1 MNKKLEILKKNR
13 IISVASI
20 SSIAVGVLLI
30 VLGMAYYKHQIS
42 RLGITEATS
51 YQEYKYHFAIV
62 TENGD
67 AEYWNEIYRGALEE
81 GKEQNAYVEKLG
93 SNLSISYSL
102 ADLMRIAIAS
112 KVHGI
117 ILEPGGDENI
127 EDLINEANAKGIPVV
142 TVLKDVLPTGTR
154 QTTVNRISFV
164 GVNNYNLEQEYAKQ
178 VAEVIREG
186 RKNITVLMNDN
197 SSDMGQT
204 MIYSSIHKMMESH
217 NVNVESASVNS
228 KSAFSSVEDIR
239 NIVMNKTNP
248 PDVLVCLNEVDTLGA
263 YQVVRDYNKVGD
275 IDIIGYY
282 DSEII
287 LRAIEMNIVH
297 STMTFDAHEMGVN
310 CVEALSEYI
319 TTQNVSDYYPIYIN
333 AINARN
339 VEDYLEK
346 EELEATQAAENQ

>member
-1 MNKKLEILKKNR
+1 MIKNMEKFKKNR

-20 SSIAVGVLLI
+20 SSIAVGIILI
-30 VLGMAYYKHQIS
+30 VLGMAFYKLQIS
-42 RLGITEATS
+42 RLGITESTT

-67 AEYWNEIYRGALEE
+67 AEYWNEIYQGALEK
-81 GKEQNAYVEKLG
+81 GKNKNAYVEKLG

-117 ILEPGGDENI
+117 ILEPNGDENVT
-127 EDLINEANAKGIPVV
+127 ELINEANAKGIPVV
-142 TVLKDVLPTGTR
+142 TVLKDILPSDTKKTA
-154 QTTVNRISFV
+154 VNRISFV
-164 GVNNYNLEQEYAKQ
+164 GINNYNLEQEYAKQ
-178 VAEVIREG
+178 VAEVIKEG
-186 RKNITVLMNDN
+186 RKNIMVLMNDN

-204 MIYSSIHKMMESH
+204 MIYSSIHKMTESH
-217 NVNVESASVNS
+217 KVNVESATVNS

-239 NIVMNKTNP
+239 NIIMNNNNP

-319 TTQNVSDYYPIYIN
+319 TTKNVSDYYPVYISV
-333 AINARN
+333 INMRN
-339 VEDYLEK
+339 VKDYLEK
-346 EELEATQAAENQ
+346 EELEATQEAEK

>member
-1 MNKKLEILKKNR
+1 MDRNIEKGKKNR
-13 IISVASI
+13 IISIASI

-30 VLGMAYYKHQIS
+30 VLGMAYYKQQIS
-42 RLGITEATS
+42 RLGITDATN
-51 YQEYKYHFAIV
+51 YQEYKSHFAIV

-67 AEYWNEIYRGALEE
+67 AEYWDEIYQGALEE
-81 GKEQNAYVEKLG
+81 GKEKNAYVEKLG

-112 KVHGI
+112 KVDGI
-117 ILEPGGDENI
+117 ILEPSGDENI
-127 EDLINEANAKGIPVV
+127 KDLINEANAQGIPVV
-142 TVLKDVLPTGTR
+142 TVLKDVLPTDTKK
-154 QTTVNRISFV
+154 TVNRISFV

-178 VAEVIREG
+178 VAEVIKEG
-186 RKNITVLMNDN
+186 RKNITVLMNTN

-204 MIYSSIHKMMESH
+204 MIYSSIHKVTESNH
-217 NVNVESASVNS
+217 VNIESASVNS

-239 NIVMNKTNP
+239 NIVMNKDNP

-310 CVEALSEYI
+310 CVDALSEYI
-319 TTQNVSDYYPIYIN
+319 TTKNVSDYYPVYISV
-333 AINARN
+333 INGNN
-339 VEDYLEK
+339 VEDYLAK
-346 EELEATQAAENQ
+346 EEQEATETTEKK